1 MRRLRERLR
10 GGADYQRV
18 DVAAAELSGGESE
31 VEEAAGASHDR
42 RASHERRPPSSGGAR
57 DASSYLGGA
66 NATSKPLDGTGHV
79 VEFAATGV
87 GRAGVVLMLANSTSA
102 DLIAHVRV
110 RAHQI
115 QK

>member
-18 DVAAAELSGGESE
+18 DVAAAELSGGEPE
-31 VEEAAGASHDR
+31 VE
-42 RASHERRPPSSGGAR
+42 
-57 DASSYLGGA
+57 
-66 NATSKPLDGTGHV
+66 
-79 VEFAATGV
+79 EFAATGV

>member
-31 VEEAAGASHDR
+31 VEEAAGPQPLNMS
-42 RASHERRPPSSGGAR
+42 
-57 DASSYLGGA
+57 GGA
-66 NATSKPLDGTGHV
+66 NATSRPLDGTGHV